1 MYSSKDLDK
10 LFENLPFLIEEN
22 LKNHK
27 NKDKLLEI
35 VIDLGRRPEG
45 RFTTGS
51 EYLSQKIVSW
61 QDLDYII
68 KRLGQFSGENRAG
81 IEKTLHRISCIRN
94 RQWLINGLT
103 CRVGRAIF
111 GTIGISCG
119 RNS

>member
-1 MYSSKDLDK
+1 MYPSKDLDK
-10 LFENLPFLIEEN
+10 LFENLPFLIQEN

-27 NKDKLLEI
+27 NKDKLIEI

-61 QDLDYII
+61 QDIDYIT
-68 KRLGQFSGENRAG
+68 KRLSQFSVENRAG

-94 RQWLINGLT
+94 RQWLING
-103 CRVGRAIF
+103 
-111 GTIGISCG
+111 
-119 RNS
+119 